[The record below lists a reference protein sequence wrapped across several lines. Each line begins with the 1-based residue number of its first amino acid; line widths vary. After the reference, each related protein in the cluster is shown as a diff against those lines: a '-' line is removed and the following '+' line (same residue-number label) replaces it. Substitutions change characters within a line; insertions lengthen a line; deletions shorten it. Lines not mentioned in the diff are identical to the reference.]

1 MLDTSTIYLD
11 AEVDSETFYEA
22 LKDADHWKDRG
33 YEVTNTHTI
42 YEDAEKTTKEVDG
55 VEMEVDEPG
64 PVDHYHAQFA
74 ELEEEGLWV
83 HVDVPADTTD
93 EIAYMITMGEQ
104 DTIQEDLAAAV
115 NEVLGELDDQG

>member
-1 MLDTSTIYLD
+1 MFDTSTIYLD
-11 AEVDSETFYEA
+11 TEVDSETFYEA
-22 LKDADHWKDRG
+22 IKEADHWDDRG

-42 YEDAEKTTKEVDG
+42 YEDAGKTTKDVDG

-83 HVDVPADTTD
+83 HLDVPADTTD
-93 EIAYMITMGEQ
+93 ELHYMVTMGDTE
-104 DTIQEDLAAAV
+104 TIQQDLAAAV
-115 NEVLGELDDQG
+115 NEVLETLDG